1 MNLVAQCA
9 MLPDVGFL
17 VRVIGLGHQVLFH
30 AEMILYISAEK
41 IKHACQAFLPFT
53 GLAGIPELIVFGK
66 YLLMLSVYQI
76 NT

>member
-1 MNLVAQCA
+1 
-9 MLPDVGFL
+9 
-17 VRVIGLGHQVLFH
+17 
-30 AEMILYISAEK
+30 MILYISAEK